1 MKVSI
6 ITVTYNAGAHIERT
20 VASVESQTYADVE
33 HIIVDGA
40 SKDDT
45 IAVVKKHGYVPV
57 AESKDAKRRYVSEK
71 DGGLYDAMNKGI
83 ALATGRYLC
92 FLNAGD
98 TLHDSSTLQH
108 VADASDGGKAGVV
121 YGDTD
126 IVDSQGHF
134 LRHRRLAPPQTLTWR
149 SFLSGMLVCHQ
160 AFYVNRSIAQT
171 YDLTYR
177 FSADFD
183 WCIRCLKEGADR
195 GMANVYV
202 HEPVADYL
210 NEGMTT
216 ANHKASLKE
225 RFSIMC
231 KHYGTVAAVAVH
243 AWFIVRALLKK

>member
-20 VASVESQTYADVE
+20 IASVESQTYADVE

-45 IAVVKKHGYVPV
+45 ILIAKKHGYVSL
-57 AESKDAKRRYVSEK
+57 AECGKGKKLYVSEK

-83 ALATGRYLC
+83 GLATGQYIC
-92 FLNAGD
+92 FVNAGD
-98 TLHDSSTLQH
+98 TLHDSQTLQH

-126 IVDSQGHF
+126 IVDEQGRF
-134 LRHRRLAPPQTLTWR
+134 LRHRRLSPPQVLTWR

-160 AFYVNRSIAQT
+160 AFYVNRDIAQR
-171 YDLTYR
+171 YDLAYR

-183 WCIRCLKEGADR
+183 WCIRCMKEGANR
-195 GMANVYV
+195 GMANSYV

-216 ANHKASLKE
+216 ANHKASLRE

-231 KHYGTVAAVAVH
+231 KHYGVVAAVAVH
-243 AWFIVRALLKK
+243 VWFIVRAALKR

>member
-20 VASVESQTYADVE
+20 IASVERQTYADVE

-45 IAVVKKHGYVPV
+45 IAVAKRHGYVPA
-57 AESKDAKRRYVSEK
+57 AESKEGKRRYVSEK
-71 DGGLYDAMNKGI
+71 DKGLYDAMNKGI
-83 ALATGRYLC
+83 TLATGQYIC
-92 FLNAGD
+92 FINAGD
-98 TLHDSSTLQH
+98 TLHDACTLQH
-108 VADASDGGKAGVV
+108 VAVASCGGKAGVV

-126 IVDSQGHF
+126 IVDEQGRF
-134 LRHRRLAPPQTLTWR
+134 LRHRRLTPPQTLTWR

-160 AFYVNRSIAQT
+160 AFYVNKSIAKR
-171 YDLTYR
+171 YDLAYR

-195 GMANVYV
+195 GMSNSYV

-216 ANHKASLKE
+216 ANHKASLRE

-231 KHYGTVAAVAVH
+231 KHYGMAAAVAAH
-243 AWFIVRALLKK
+243 AWFIIRAVLKK